1 MTPLTVLPEWQALQ
15 RHADEMREVHLR
27 SLFATDPSRGTR
39 LSAEAAGL
47 YLDYS
52 KNRIT
57 DETMRL
63 LAALARISGLRQ
75 RIDAM
80 FNGEKINTT
89 EERAVLH
96 VALRAPRDASIVLDG
111 DNVMPHVHA
120 VLDRMAAFAD
130 QVRDGRWRGHTGQRV
145 RAVVNVGIG
154 GSDLGRSWR
163 TRR

>member
-1 MTPLTVLPEWQALQ
+1 
-15 RHADEMREVHLR
+15 
-27 SLFATDPSRGTR
+27 
-39 LSAEAAGL
+39 
-47 YLDYS
+47 
-52 KNRIT
+52 
-57 DETMRL
+57 
-63 LAALARISGLRQ
+63 
-75 RIDAM
+75 M
-80 FNGEKINTT
+80 FNSEKINTT

-154 GSDLGRSWR
+154 GSNPVPVM
-163 TRR
+163 TYRR